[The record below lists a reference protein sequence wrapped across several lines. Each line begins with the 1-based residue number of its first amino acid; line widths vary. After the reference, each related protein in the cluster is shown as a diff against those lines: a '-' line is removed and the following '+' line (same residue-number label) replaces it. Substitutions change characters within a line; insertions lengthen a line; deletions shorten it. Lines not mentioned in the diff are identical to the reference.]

1 MGDTKETICPSCK
14 KKEDD
19 LRNDKTMFM
28 DKDEYEKNFANE
40 QKIDE
45 DETVMMGFDKDFF
58 EEKKNLKRLKKS

>member
-58 EEKKNLKRLKKS
+58 EDVLGK